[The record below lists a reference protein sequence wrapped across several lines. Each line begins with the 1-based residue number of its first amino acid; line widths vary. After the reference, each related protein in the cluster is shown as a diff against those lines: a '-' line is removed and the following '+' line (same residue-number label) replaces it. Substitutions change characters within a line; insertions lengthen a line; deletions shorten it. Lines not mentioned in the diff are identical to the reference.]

1 MLELVEEEYESLPD
15 DPEMQEEFSNI
26 RVRLFHRFYFNR
38 NFPKKL
44 ILLIK

>member
-26 RVRLFHRFYFNR
+26 RVCLFHTFYFNR
-38 NFPKKL
+38 SFPKN
-44 ILLIK
+44 